1 MLNNRPQMQLTLLQ
15 KRETQKTAQT
25 AGDLIGNKTTNKIT
39 KVSRNTP
46 ENNSGTV
53 ESTQKI
59 KDLIEEYQKKDI
71 YLQKKDKVLLMI

>member
-15 KRETQKTAQT
+15 KRETQKTVET

>member
-15 KRETQKTAQT
+15 KRETQKTAET
-25 AGDLIGNKTTNKIT
+25 AGDLIGNKTTNKIM

-53 ESTQKI
+53 ESKRKI

-71 YLQKKDKVLLMI
+71 YLQKKDGVLLMI

>member
-15 KRETQKTAQT
+15 KRETQKTAET

-59 KDLIEEYQKKDI
+59 KDLIKEYQKKDI